1 MFFLCILSVLKRQG
15 RDFMMGGIFRL
26 IVAAML
32 TLMCVCMWGCGEDFE
47 RKWGSIEW
55 SSPRTVGGVIVSF
68 P

>member
-1 MFFLCILSVLKRQG
+1 
-15 RDFMMGGIFRL
+15 MMGGIFRL

-32 TLMCVCMWGCGEDFE
+32 TLMCVSMWGCGEDFE